1 MIRTTAAVLVSL
13 CASCL
18 PAEAGIT
25 AQPRSLELRP
35 TTVESSGRFGRDVV
49 LTDDYIVVVQAAG
62 PTTGDKIIYVYDRQ
76 FAGVRNFQMPHSGA
90 FQSASDAEPVA
101 VQGDTLVFGTKPSFS
116 APGQVHIC
124 NIVTGAVTTIT
135 RGNQP
140 GQNNF
145 FGEAVAIAGDM
156 VVVGDS
162 GANSFFGS
170 VSVFDLAG
178 NFVRE
183 LVPEN
188 PDLIFP
194 QLQFGRHVEA
204 DGNLVLVSA
213 PNESN
218 LGVSRVFDVTTGAEI
233 RSILPQADP
242 GDPIAL
248 GFQSSS
254 MDAGRVALGD
264 NQGRVWVYD
273 IATGDQLFVADG
285 FFPYDLHGDIIAVT
299 RGSQIDLIDITNGAV
314 IGSLADAVQDS
325 VARVNSV
332 DMDDDILVYGDW
344 RFGEFGFFQS
354 GRALVF
360 DLGPAISLQ
369 PVSQAANPGE
379 PVQLTSA
386 IGVPLDVT
394 YQWRRDGVDVVDGNG
409 VSGAT
414 TGTLGFTASPATEG
428 VYDCVATN
436 SRGSAVSEQAF
447 IVVREDPNACTAD
460 LNGDG
465 LLNFFDVS
473 VFLTA
478 YGAGCP

>member
-1 MIRTTAAVLVSL
+1 MFRTTAAVFVSL
-13 CASCL
+13 TATCL
-18 PAEAGIT
+18 PAGAGIT

-35 TTVESSGRFGRDVV
+35 TTVESLGRFGRDVV
-49 LTDDYIVVVQAAG
+49 LTDDYVVVVQAAG

-76 FAGVRNFQMPHSGA
+76 FAGVRNFQMPHSGSW
-90 FQSASDAEPVA
+90 QSGNDAEPVA

-183 LVPEN
+183 LVPDD
-188 PDLIFP
+188 PDPIVP
-194 QLQFGRHVEA
+194 QPQFGRHVEA

-213 PNESN
+213 PFESN
-218 LGVSRVFDVTTGAEI
+218 RGVSRVFDVTTGAEI

-254 MDAGRVALGD
+254 MDDGRVALGD

-273 IATGDQLFVADG
+273 IATGDQLSVADG
-285 FFPYDLHGDIIAVT
+285 FFPYDLHGDILAVT
-299 RGSQIDLIDITNGAV
+299 RGLQIDLVDITNGAV

-325 VARVNSV
+325 MRVNSM

-344 RFGEFGFFQS
+344 RFGEFGIFQS

-414 TGTLGFTASPATEG
+414 TDTLGFTASPATEG

>member
-1 MIRTTAAVLVSL
+1 MFRAVTAVILLSSVT
-13 CASCL
+13 CF
-18 PAEAGIT
+18 PAAADIT
-25 AQPRSLELRP
+25 PQPRSLELRP

-49 LTDDYIVVVQAAG
+49 LTDDYVVVVQAAG

-76 FAGVRNFQMPHSGA
+76 FAGVRNFQMPHSGT
-90 FQSASDAEPVA
+90 FHSASDAEPVA

-124 NIVTGAVTTIT
+124 NIVTGVVTTIT

-140 GQNNF
+140 GQDNF

-162 GANSFFGS
+162 GANSYFGS

-183 LVPEN
+183 LVPED

-194 QLQFGRHVEA
+194 QPQFGRHVEA

-213 PNESN
+213 PFESN
-218 LGVSRVFDVTTGAEI
+218 RGVSRVFDVTTGAEI

-242 GDPIAL
+242 GDPIAF

-273 IATGDQLFVADG
+273 IATGDQVFVADG
-285 FFPYDLHGDIIAVT
+285 FFPYDLHGDILAVT

-325 VARVNSV
+325 MRVNSM

-360 DLGPAISLQ
+360 DLGPVISLQ
-369 PVSQAANPGE
+369 PVSLAANPGE

-386 IGVPLDVT
+386 VGVPLDVS

-414 TGTLGFTASPATEG
+414 TGTLEFTASPATEG

-436 SRGSAVSEQAF
+436 SRGTATSAQAF
-447 IVVREDPNACTAD
+447 IVVREDPNPCIPD
-460 LNGDG
+460 LNDDG
-465 LLNFFDVS
+465 LLDFFDVLA
-473 VFLTA
+473 FLNA
-478 YGAGCP
+478 YSAGCP